1 MTDIGATPA
10 RSVASGGMAREHW
23 TAGHGAQRRLRKRRF
38 AELRFRLMGI
48 GAIAIALGALFILLG
63 SILRTA
69 SSAFTRNQ
77 ISLDIA
83 IHEADLDP
91 NHTRNAE
98 EILFVGDVIGPT
110 IRTLQQTLGLGPGDF
125 DKDVAGLVTDLSTT
139 PLLRKIAENPKLIGT
154 RQSLMAPVDDQ
165 VDLALKGVLA
175 KSRILNVTGN
185 ARILGV
191 PNLAADAKLPPS
203 TRLDIA
209 FSDPVL
215 RTWIAAE
222 KELLR
227 ARATA
232 IETEIARLRQ
242 FSGGASQVNSAT
254 NKATKANTTRI
265 DGDIAQLRMDAQ
277 NLRAEIA
284 EGAPALHLG
293 VDRASLFLRMNGGVV
308 KLDAVSERQ
317 ASGTVILP
325 LRGSALAQA
334 SQWSIATIATPENA
348 RNLSDATWIFA
359 DHLRAKGFITN
370 HLNWGFF
377 TRTDSREPELAGIWA
392 GLLGSLL
399 TGLTCLLLAI
409 PFGVAGAIYL
419 EEFAPKNR
427 LTDFIEVNINNLAA
441 VPSIVYGLLGAAVF
455 LDFLGRQIGVPNMRP
470 GLPLVGGMVL
480 ALMTLPTIIIAT
492 RASLKS
498 IPPSIRVAALGIG
511 ASKMQATLHHVLPLA
526 TPGIL
531 TGAIIGMAHALGET
545 APLVLIGMQAFISEP
560 PTGIDSATTVLP
572 VLIYS
577 WADHPERAFSPLTA
591 AAILVLLVVLIF
603 MNGFAAYLRRK
614 FETRW

>member
-1 MTDIGATPA
+1 MTDIRANPA
-10 RSVASGGMAREHW
+10 RGPALGGGTREHW
-23 TAGHGAQRRLRKRRF
+23 TTGHRARRRLRERRF

-48 GAIAIALGALFILLG
+48 GAIIVALGALFVLLG
-63 SILRTA
+63 SILQTA
-69 SSAFTRNQ
+69 SSAFTQNQ
-77 ISLDIA
+77 IKLNIA
-83 IHEADLDP
+83 IHESDLDP
-91 NHTRNAE
+91 DRTRNTE
-98 EILFVGDVIGPT
+98 EILFAGDVIGPT
-110 IRTLQQTLGLGPGDF
+110 IRTLQSTLGLAPGQF
-125 DKDVAGLVTDLSTT
+125 DKEVAGLVTDLSTT
-139 PLLRKIAENPKLIGT
+139 PLLRRIAENPELIGT
-154 RQSLMAPVDDQ
+154 RQSLVAPVDDQ

-175 KSRILNVTGN
+175 KSRTLPVTGIAQILNVAN
-185 ARILGV
+185 AQS
-191 PNLAADAKLPPS
+191 DAKLAPS
-203 TRLDIA
+203 TRLDIT

-215 RTWIAAE
+215 KGWIAAE
-222 KELLR
+222 KERIR
-227 ARATA
+227 ARAVA
-232 IETEIARLRQ
+232 IETEIARLAQ
-242 FSGGASQVNSAT
+242 FSAGEGSGTVQTVNS
-254 NKATKANTTRI
+254 TRI
-265 DGDIAQLRMDAQ
+265 SGDIAQLRLDAQ

-284 EGAPALHLG
+284 DGAPALHLG
-293 VDRASLFLRMNGGVV
+293 IDRASLFLRIHGGVV
-308 KLDAVSERQ
+308 KLDAVSERR
-317 ASGTVILP
+317 ASGRVILP
-325 LRGSALAQA
+325 LQGSAPAQA
-334 SQWSIATIATPENA
+334 KQWSIVTIATPENA

-359 DHLRAKGFITN
+359 DHLRATGQITSQP
-370 HLNWGFF
+370 NWGFF

-511 ASKMQATLHHVLPLA
+511 ASKMQAILHHVLPLA

-560 PTGIDSATTVLP
+560 PSGIDSATTVLP